1 MPMLR
6 PLAIVVGLAILA
18 LSTPASA
25 QRPRSAGASQATAV
39 ISGPLARHFPADTF
53 LYVEVGNLRSAAEQ
67 LGGIDVVYKIVTDL
81 LASGGTAPK
90 STPEVTSEQF
100 RAMLDSSMAIGV
112 RIPATAAGAVKTS
125 VEPTISGVLRAP
137 SPEIAEMARRFVA
150 DTGGVA
156 TFGKASIKMVRGV
169 RVATYN
175 AARPKDAFSMGT
187 VGNELVFGTPSGVAD
202 VLGVAADASAKRLAD
217 VPGYASAS
225 ARVPVGRQLFAYL
238 NGGPMVRAFNE
249 GFDSGMREVGANG
262 KPGRIKPAAAA
273 IKRFLGVDA
282 ISGGSVSALAE
293 SGNLAIQ
300 AALEL
305 DFAKPGIITTLA
317 DPPPLSM
324 RAAAL
329 LPANTDLMVAT
340 SLDLVRIYDLVL
352 GALTPDVAKELGIP
366 PAPAALAEFE
376 AKTGLK
382 FRDEFLPAIGSEF
395 VFGMVVDRPSG
406 LARVAQEANPPA
418 PTPRPVLF
426 VEVRDPITLGV
437 AVSKLAAE
445 VGGAPEMTTH
455 REAPIWTAGNVAWT
469 ILEGFAVIGEPRDVR
484 ACIDATVT
492 GDVLARTAYYEATV
506 GTAPNNAITAVYA
519 SPEFF
524 EWVSKSAGMPKDMP
538 DVGRAF
544 PSGVFYAVQKDTG
557 GVYTNFQ
564 IALPN
569 LRLLLEKEKVGEIG
583 MR

>member
-1 MPMLR
+1 MLR
-6 PLAIVVGLAILA
+6 PLAVAVALAVLL

-25 QRPRSAGASQATAV
+25 QRARNAGAGQAQAV

-67 LGGIDVVYKIVTDL
+67 LGGTDVVYRIFADF
-81 LASGGTAPK
+81 LASSGTATKPVPTL
-90 STPEVTSEQF
+90 TPEQF
-100 RAMLDSSMAIGV
+100 REMLDSSMAVGA
-112 RIPATAAGAVKTS
+112 RIPASAAGAATS
-125 VEPTISGVLRAP
+125 VDPTLFGILRTR
-137 SPEIAEMARRFVA
+137 SPEVAEMARRFVEDA
-150 DTGGVA
+150 GRTGA
-156 TFGKASIKMVRGV
+156 PGKASVKTIRGV
-169 RVATYN
+169 RIATYS
-175 AARPKDAFSMGT
+175 AARPKDSFSLGT

-202 VLGVAADASAKRLAD
+202 VLAIAADPAAKRLAD

-225 ARVPVGRQLFAYL
+225 NRVPSGRQLFAYL

-249 GFDSGMREVGANG
+249 GIDSEMRLAGANG
-262 KPGRIKPAAAA
+262 KPGRVKPEAAAL
-273 IKRFLGVDA
+273 KRFLGVDA

-293 SGNLAIQ
+293 SGNLTIH

-305 DFAKPGIITTLA
+305 DFAKPGLVTTLA

-329 LPANTDLMVAT
+329 LPSNTDLMVAT
-340 SLDLVRIYDLVL
+340 SVDLVRIYDLVL
-352 GALTPDVAKELGIP
+352 SALTPEVANGLGIP
-366 PAPAALAEFE
+366 APPAALAEFE

-382 FRDEFLPAIGSEF
+382 FRDEFLTAIGSEF

-406 LARVAQEANPPA
+406 IARVSQEATPSA
-418 PTPRPVLF
+418 PKPRPVLF
-426 VEVRDPITLGV
+426 VEVRDPVTLGV
-437 AVSKLAAE
+437 AVAKLAGDNGA
-445 VGGAPEMTTH
+445 APEMSTH
-455 REAPIWTAGNVAWT
+455 RETPIWTAGTVAWT

-484 ACIDATVT
+484 ACIDAAVT
-492 GDVLARTAYYEATV
+492 GDVLARTASYEATV

-524 EWVSKSAGMPKDMP
+524 EWLAKSNSVPADVP

-544 PSGVFYAVQKDTG
+544 PSGVFYAVQKDSG
-557 GVYTNFQ
+557 GVYTHFQ
-564 IALPN
+564 IGLPN
-569 LRLLLEKEKVGEIG
+569 LRLLFEKEKEGEVG